1 MFAPDTCPLSYDAF
15 TQNGEIT
22 MSRFATWSL
31 SFGCAALLMLTA
43 CAGSP
48 PVDRVTEAETGQPSD
63 QAPVTVAQTSTDQ
76 LKFKHDDGSEA
87 FALKFQDN
95 GAKLV
100 DSNDQEI
107 ARLTINDSGK
117 VKIKDPSDA
126 ELGYVVSYDGY
137 WKVKNADQT
146 QDLFVLK
153 VREGDGYRLEDGQG
167 NRLYRI
173 KPRDY
178 GYEVQTAEEVSLYKI
193 KLKDDKLSLRDANDA
208 TVISIRSAMS
218 PAAMTAFGLDDLS
231 LEQQAALAYA
241 IILSGDE

>member
-1 MFAPDTCPLSYDAF
+1 MMP
-15 TQNGEIT
+15 
-22 MSRFATWSL
+22 RFAIWSL
-31 SFGCAALLMLTA
+31 SLSCAALLMFTA
-43 CAGSP
+43 CSSSP
-48 PVDRVTEAETGQPSD
+48 PVDRATQAETGQSTDQASNQASD
-63 QAPVTVAQTSTDQ
+63 QATVTTAQSSTDQ

-100 DSNDQEI
+100 DSSDQEI
-107 ARLTINDSGK
+107 ARLTVNDGGK
-117 VKIKDPSDA
+117 VKIKDPSDT

-153 VREGDGYRLEDGQG
+153 AREGDGYRMDDGQG

-173 KPRDY
+173 KQRDY
-178 GYEVQTAEEVSLYKI
+178 GYEIQTAEEVSLYKI
-193 KLKDDKLSLRDANDA
+193 KLKDGKLSLRDVNDD

-218 PAAMTAFGLDDLS
+218 PAAMTAFGLDALS